1 MFAPRRFARHAA
13 LAYATVVVYASLHPF
28 SGWRDLGVAPWDF
41 LFAAWPRYWTGVDL
55 LLNVLAYL
63 PLGFLLAQALC
74 RNTHPGLPAAI
85 CATLLGSLLSL
96 GVEVTQNW
104 LPSRV
109 PSNVDLACN
118 AVGALCGAVLAW
130 RSRFWPEL
138 LSRPRSWLG
147 QQPHLDIGLLLAFL
161 WLLAQLSPETLPFA
175 SGDLRHL
182 LPLQPAVPF
191 AAPLFR
197 FAETLLVATNI
208 LAVGLFARTLLAD
221 RWQALPA
228 LLLFFIAA
236 LLVKTL
242 SAALLLGPDNALQ
255 WATPATLQ
263 GLGYGLA
270 ALLLCL
276 PLPTGVRLALLGLA
290 LLIGSVLVNLAP
302 ANPYSQAALAT
313 WYQGHFLNFNGLTRL
328 TAALWPFLVLPYLL
342 LYGRKQ

>member
-1 MFAPRRFARHAA
+1 MFAPRRFARYAA
-13 LAYATVVVYASLHPF
+13 LAYAIVVVYASLHPF
-28 SGWRDLGVAPWDF
+28 TGWRTVGAEPWDF

-63 PLGFLLAQALC
+63 PLGFLLAQAFC
-74 RNTHPGLPAAI
+74 RREQPRLPAAFV
-85 CATLLGSLLSL
+85 ATLIGALLSL
-96 GVEVTQNW
+96 TVEVIQNW

-118 AVGALCGAVLAW
+118 AAGALCGAVLAW
-130 RSRFWPEL
+130 RSNFWPEL
-138 LSRPRSWLG
+138 LTRPRSWLG
-147 QQPHLDIGLLLAFL
+147 QQPHLDFGLVLAFL

-182 LPLQPAVPF
+182 LSLQPAVPF

-197 FAETLLVATNI
+197 FAETVLVATNI
-208 LAVGLFARTLLAD
+208 LAAGLFARTLLAD

-228 LLLFFIAA
+228 LLLFLLAA
-236 LLVKTL
+236 LLVKML

-255 WATPATLQ
+255 WATPATLE
-263 GLGYGLA
+263 GLAYGLA

-276 PLPTGVRLALLGLA
+276 PLPAGLRLALLGLA
-290 LLIGSVLVNLAP
+290 LLAASVLVNLTP

-313 WYQGHFLNFNGLTRL
+313 WHQGHFLNFNGLTRL

-342 LYGRKQ
+342 LNGRRQ